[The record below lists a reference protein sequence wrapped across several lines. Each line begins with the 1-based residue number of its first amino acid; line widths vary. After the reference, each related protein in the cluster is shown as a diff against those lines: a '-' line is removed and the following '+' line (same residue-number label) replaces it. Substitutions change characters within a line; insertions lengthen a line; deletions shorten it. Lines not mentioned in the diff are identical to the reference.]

1 MNGPDAGNGDDPIP
15 VLEEIATVS
24 KRTVTTGITTVEKQ
38 VQSREH
44 QVSEVLRRETAS
56 VETVPMG
63 IAVDPD
69 HPPVVRTENGVTII
83 PVLEE
88 ILVVEKRLVL
98 KEELHIRHNVDE
110 VLATQ
115 DVTLRSETVAVKH
128 TEGPRTEAP
137 KEPPA
142 TRSWPK
148 PFE

>member
-63 IAVDPD
+63 ITVDPD

-110 VLATQ
+110 VLAKQ
-115 DVTLRSETVAVKH
+115 NVTLRSETVVVKH
-128 TEGPRTEAP
+128 TEGPRTEVS